1 MQSPGTLMRMTGTQ
15 LGRGS
20 RLIPPLAGVG
30 GGVLTLYLLLPVSG
44 VDTLP
49 PVCYSALGYS
59 VPCGAGWAFGAAL
72 AIGLLTAWAVSL
84 VVRRRSPT

>member
-1 MQSPGTLMRMTGTQ
+1 MEPPGTLMHVATTRTGQ
-15 LGRGS
+15 GS

-30 GGVLTLYLLLPVSG
+30 AGVLTLYLLLPVSG
-44 VDTLP
+44 IDTLP

-84 VVRRRSPT
+84 VVRRRSPS